1 MSDKTDKDWGGVRMR
16 NSELKKIDDLVVR
29 LPQLE
34 NTSFFVSKILN
45 YILSK
50 KDGEIMKMYVEA
62 RQYEINHMRI
72 EAK

>member
-1 MSDKTDKDWGGVRMR
+1 MSDKTDLNWKGVRMR
-16 NSELKKIDDLVVR
+16 TTDVEKIDDLVVR

-34 NTSFFVSKILN
+34 NTSFFVSKLIN

-50 KDGEIMKMYVEA
+50 KDSEILKLYVEA
-62 RQYEINHMRI
+62 RQHEINHMRI